1 MTYSADLTTVLKGLF
16 ENITRSSSSE
26 SLTTTWPALKEV
38 YQAHKM
44 SETRQEIYRRID
56 AEFQQDRQIRDQDS
70 FRRLLHEL
78 LGLTIDPATTRTL
91 PPSVPNIGE
100 PAAQPQ
106 RIRLP
111 VWYHLYPCFALPSQ
125 HS

>member
-1 MTYSADLTTVLKGLF
+1 MTYSADLTTVLKVLF

-26 SLTTTWPALKEV
+26 SLTTTWPVLKEV

-56 AEFQQDRQIRDQDS
+56 AEFQHDRQIRDQDS

-78 LGLTIDPATTRTL
+78 LGLMTDPETTRT
-91 PPSVPNIGE
+91 PPLSLQNAGV
-100 PAAQPQ
+100 PAAPPQ

-111 VWYHLYPCFALPSQ
+111 VWYHLYPCFTPPSQ
-125 HS
+125 RS